1 MALEGVYKMSKPVS
15 TSFSILDIIK
25 ERKSSFKNLA
35 GPLLG
40 MFILVILISIATP
53 FFMSSANLLNV
64 GRQAAIN
71 IILAAGMTLVIFTG
85 GIDLSIG
92 SVMALAASVAVVLIT
107 HFGINVWLGV
117 LVCILVGAAC
127 GLLNG
132 LVITKGR
139 VPDFI
144 ATLGMMSLA
153 RGLALL
159 VTEGMAV
166 PSFAIAVREMPEEI
180 IALGAGHVL
189 GIPAPFFISLLVII
203 VTWFVS
209 KNTRTGRYF
218 YAVGGN
224 REAARVSGINVEK
237 TKLTA
242 YMLSGLFAGVAGIVL
257 AGRLNSAN
265 AHMGVGAELNA
276 IASVVMGG
284 ANLFGGEGTLGGT
297 LIGGI
302 TIAIL
307 NNGLNLMAVSAFW
320 QEVAMGIVVVAVV
333 VFDQWRRHRFSEK
346 K

>member
-1 MALEGVYKMSKPVS
+1 MSKPVIKNLS
-15 TSFSILDIIK
+15 VLEMIK
-25 ERKSSFKNLA
+25 ERKSSFMNLA
-35 GPLLG
+35 GPILGLLI
-40 MFILVILISIATP
+40 MVILLSITSP
-53 FFMSSANLLNV
+53 FFLASANIMNV
-64 GRQAAIN
+64 GRQAATN
-71 IILAAGMTLVIFTG
+71 IIVAAGMTLVIFTG
-85 GIDLSIG
+85 GIDLSVG
-92 SVMALAASVAVVLIT
+92 SVMALAASISVVAIT
-107 HFGINVWLGV
+107 HFGVNVWVGV
-117 LVCILVGAAC
+117 LICIAVGAAC

-159 VTEGMAV
+159 VTDGMPVPYFVVAV
-166 PSFAIAVREMPEEI
+166 KEMPREI
-180 IALGAGHVL
+180 IAFGAGHVL
-189 GIPAPFFISLLVII
+189 GIPAPFFIALIVILI
-203 VTWFVS
+203 TWFVS

-237 TKLTA
+237 SKLTA
-242 YMLSGLFAGVAGIVL
+242 YMLSGVFAAVAGIVL

-265 AHMGVGAELNA
+265 AHMGVGAELDA

-302 TIAIL
+302 TIAVL
-307 NNGLNLMAVSAFW
+307 NNGLSMLAVSPFW
-320 QEVAMGIVVVAVV
+320 REVATGAVVVAVV
-333 VFDQWRRHRFSEK
+333 VFDQWRRRRFSEK
-346 K
+346 R